1 MSGLTL
7 YPAIDLKGGACV
19 RLRRGEMAGATV
31 FSDQPGAQ
39 ARSFQNAGCRW
50 LHVVDLDGAF
60 AGASKNAAAVDA
72 ILANVSIPVQL
83 GGGLRDMGAI
93 ERWLGAGVRRVIL
106 GSAALK
112 NPELVREACRRFPG
126 QIVVGIDA
134 RDGMVATEG
143 WAELSQTSAL
153 DLALRF
159 ENAGVAAII
168 YTDIARDGM
177 LGGVNIDQTLAL
189 AGSLST
195 PVIASGGIGGMD
207 DLAALKAAAG
217 EGLEGVIVGR
227 ALYDGRVDLAGA
239 LALLD
244 S

>member
-1 MSGLTL
+1 
-7 YPAIDLKGGACV
+7 
-19 RLRRGEMAGATV
+19 V

-39 ARSFQNAGCRW
+39 ARSFQDAGCRW

-83 GGGLRDMGAI
+83 GGGLRDMAAI

>member
-1 MSGLTL
+1 
-7 YPAIDLKGGACV
+7 
-19 RLRRGEMAGATV
+19 MADATV

-39 ARSFQNAGCRW
+39 ARSFQDAGCRW

-72 ILANVSIPVQL
+72 ILANVRIPVQL
-83 GGGLRDMGAI
+83 GGGLRDMAAI

-112 NPELVREACRRFPG
+112 NPELVREACWRFPG